1 MASEPKLYKT
11 IAEKVEPLRKL
22 SGAETA
28 KMCADVSDA
37 MLEIL
42 VDSLKQ
48 EGKYSRREVERI
60 LWEVRPSVMKRRSN
74 GH

>member
-1 MASEPKLYKT
+1 MAGELRRYET
-11 IAEKVEPLRKL
+11 IAEKVKPLREL
-22 SGAETA
+22 SGAKTA

-48 EGKYSRREVERI
+48 GGKYSRAEVERI
-60 LWEVRPSVMKRRSN
+60 LWEVRPSVMKRK
-74 GH
+74 